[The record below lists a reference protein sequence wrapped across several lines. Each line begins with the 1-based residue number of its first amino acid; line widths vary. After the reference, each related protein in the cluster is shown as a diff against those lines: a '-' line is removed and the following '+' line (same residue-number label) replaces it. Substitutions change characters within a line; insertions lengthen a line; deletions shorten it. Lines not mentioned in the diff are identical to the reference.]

1 MRSLA
6 VALLRIVAVG
16 MVAFALLVSGGTP
29 AYAWTYPAALNTNA
43 ATDVGDDSVPQVTT
57 DGAGNWVAVWT
68 SSESLFDPNLGA
80 FIGTD
85 YDILVSRSTDKG
97 GSWTSPVALNSNADT
112 DSGADARPQVT
123 TDGGGNW
130 VAVWRSSD
138 DLGGSIGT
146 DGDILVARSTDNG
159 ASWTAPAALNTNAAT
174 DSALDQSPQVTTDG
188 GGNWV
193 AVWCSNEDL
202 FDPNLGGSI
211 GTDYDILVAR
221 STDNGAS
228 WTDPAALNTNAATDS
243 GYDGF
248 PQVTTDNG
256 GNWVAVWSST
266 EPDLGSG
273 IETDYDVL
281 VARSTDNGVTWTAPA
296 ALNTNAATDSVDD
309 WEPQVTTD
317 GGDNW
322 VAVWM

>member
-130 VAVWRSSD
+130 VAVWRS
-138 DLGGSIGT
+138 
-146 DGDILVARSTDNG
+146 
-159 ASWTAPAALNTNAAT
+159 
-174 DSALDQSPQVTTDG
+174 
-188 GGNWV
+188 
-193 AVWCSNEDL
+193 
-202 FDPNLGGSI
+202 
-211 GTDYDILVAR
+211 
-221 STDNGAS
+221 
-228 WTDPAALNTNAATDS
+228 
-243 GYDGF
+243 
-248 PQVTTDNG
+248 
-256 GNWVAVWSST
+256 
-266 EPDLGSG
+266 
-273 IETDYDVL
+273 
-281 VARSTDNGVTWTAPA
+281 
-296 ALNTNAATDSVDD
+296 
-309 WEPQVTTD
+309 
-317 GGDNW
+317 
-322 VAVWM
+322 